1 MPSLGGGWTL
11 APMLSGLSLLAVG
24 LLGKLPS
31 LSLSR
36 AATMPSLGGG
46 AVGLL
51 GKLPLLSLGGGWTVA
66 PAAFSFFGAEAPMTL
81 GGVTAIAFW
90 RWTKELWPII

>member
-1 MPSLGGGWTL
+1 MPSLGGG
-11 APMLSGLSLLAVG
+11 AVG

-36 AATMPSLGGG
+36 AATMPN
-46 AVGLL
+46 
-51 GKLPLLSLGGGWTVA
+51 LGGGWTVA